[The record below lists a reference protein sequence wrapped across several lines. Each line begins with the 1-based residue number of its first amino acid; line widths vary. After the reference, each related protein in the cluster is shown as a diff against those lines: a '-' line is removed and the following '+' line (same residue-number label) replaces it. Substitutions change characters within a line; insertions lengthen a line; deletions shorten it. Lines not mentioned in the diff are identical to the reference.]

1 MNEYI
6 PIAPSCECTA
16 ESKIRIL
23 VENQYV
29 VSFELKYHV
38 SFHLCKPQ
46 CSLEVT
52 LHNFFQNI
60 MKN

>member
-29 VSFELKYHV
+29 VSFELKYHL
-38 SFHLCKPQ
+38 SCHFCKPQ
-46 CSLEVT
+46 CSLEIT
-52 LHNFFQNI
+52 LYNLYFRI
-60 MKN
+60 